1 MPHILS
7 KIFLKSHLEK
17 LQVIQV
23 SLTAPVIYINLVSM
37 QCITEWSGIKT
48 PLLQSH
54 ALRKA
59 SRSEDKR
66 CAW

>member
-1 MPHILS
+1 MLHTLF
-7 KIFLKSHLEK
+7 KIFLKYHLEK

-23 SLTAPVIYINLVSM
+23 SVTAPVMYINLVSV

-59 SRSEDKR
+59 SRSEDKW

>member
-1 MPHILS
+1 
-7 KIFLKSHLEK
+7 
-17 LQVIQV
+17 
-23 SLTAPVIYINLVSM
+23 M

-59 SRSEDKR
+59 SRSEDK
-66 CAW
+66 WQVGESTSFESIWNII